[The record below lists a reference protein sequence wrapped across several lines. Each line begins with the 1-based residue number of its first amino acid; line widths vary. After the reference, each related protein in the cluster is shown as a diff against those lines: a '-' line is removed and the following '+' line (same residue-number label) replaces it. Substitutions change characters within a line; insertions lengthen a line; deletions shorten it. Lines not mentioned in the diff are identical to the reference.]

1 MGNKLKQSM
10 KAVLAV
16 LAGVL
21 LTTGG
26 VSWVEA
32 ESSTS
37 WHHGHTVYA
46 YTNSEADGTC
56 AYIIAPGF
64 GTTITGFATSPAQG
78 LGTASAGTEHPS
90 AFSLTRNSRTRAPSP
105 SGGMGPR
112 PCFS

>member
-1 MGNKLKQSM
+1 MGNQLKQSM

-56 AYIIAPGF
+56 AYNCSRLWHDDYRVRDLPGP
-64 GTTITGFATSPAQG
+64 GAWYC
-78 LGTASAGTEHPS
+78 EC
-90 AFSLTRNSRTRAPSP
+90 RT
-105 SGGMGPR
+105 
-112 PCFS
+112 